1 MLVFMCVHFWPFIT
15 VKLMLLDSMDIL
27 TASSHLLPT
36 ITLFATIQVF
46 FRLKMIRND
55 EISLTRG
62 LKNNPLNTD
71 RKTDIYK
78 LSCEPGKKVPTVLY
92 LGNLF

>member
-1 MLVFMCVHFWPFIT
+1 MLF
-15 VKLMLLDSMDIL
+15 DSMDIL

-36 ITLFATIQVF
+36 ITLFATIQVL
-46 FRLKMIRND
+46 FRLKINRND
-55 EISLTRG
+55 EIKPWKNLTRG

-71 RKTDIYK
+71 RKTDFYK
-78 LSCEPGKKVPTVLY
+78 LSCEPGKKVPTDLY